1 MNTVQCSNAG
11 NFSDKIPTRRSNV
24 RPKSRRL
31 LRFEG
36 LERRDLLSAYSL
48 WSSSATPQDPADP
61 DSSAVEVGVKFTSD
75 VAGSI
80 TGIRFYK
87 GSGNTGTHVG
97 NLWSSTGQK
106 LASATFTGETASGW
120 QQVNF
125 ATPVAIQP
133 NTVYVASYHTNRGH
147 YADDPGYF
155 SVGHSNGPLHAPA
168 DGASGPNGVGAYG
181 ASSTFPTT
189 GWRASNYWVDVVF
202 STTTADTTP
211 PTVTNESPAPNATG
225 VATTAGVTA
234 TFSELVQSGTISF
247 MLKNSSNNV
256 VPATVSYSDTTHTAT
271 LTPSAALAGSTTY
284 TATVSGA
291 KDQAGNTMTAPVT
304 WSFTTT
310 TTTTTTT
317 VSVKDFGAK
326 GDGVTDDSAAFNAA
340 IESLAQTGGTVFVP
354 AGVYG
359 LGHPVVIDQN
369 NITLTGK
376 GSSSVLKR
384 LPVFDPNG
392 VISAAAILLPDQPL
406 HNITISH
413 LVFDGDHVQPPGISA
428 ASGIWVRQASYVTID
443 SVIVRNVKGDGIQL
457 ANGANADDHVTIEN
471 SLIQGIW
478 RNGIHVGDAS
488 NTVILGNHIEDT
500 PSQYWQPSAGS
511 GIDVEVEGQDTNGV
525 GPVPGLPFV
534 DNLLIENNVI
544 ERQDTTTA
552 GAGVALQPAY
562 GPISN
567 VTIQGNLISNH
578 QNAVYGVGAPG
589 SYGNVSGLDHVTIAN
604 NWVDTP
610 TMQVDGEGILLFGGA
625 TNLQIT
631 GNVIH
636 DQSGVYGKDI
646 ELDDI
651 NNATVS
657 GNVLL
662 HDVYAWPF
670 YAVYLGGTASNVT
683 LTNNTWVK
691 SDLLQELHRDSGV
704 TNVTDDGGNPIAPLQ
719 EDMTPPTISIGIA
732 NGTAISSP
740 TPITINATDDTSVAR
755 VYFFVD
761 GVPEGFSDTG
771 PYVFTFDP
779 SLYSAGTHVLAA
791 LAVDRFANPSTA
803 SQVSIQV

>member
-1 MNTVQCSNAG
+1 MNISQYYKWWK
-11 NFSDKIPTRRSNV
+11 FSDDIPTRPSNA

-36 LERRDLLSAYSL
+36 LERRDLLSGYSL
-48 WSSSATPQDPADP
+48 WSSSATPQDPTDP
-61 DSSAVEVGVKFTSD
+61 DSSAAELGVKFTSD

-97 NLWSSTGQK
+97 DLWSSTGQK

-133 NTVYVASYHTNRGH
+133 NTIYVASYHTNAGH
-147 YADDPGYF
+147 YADDTGYF
-155 SVGHSNGPLHAPA
+155 SVGYSNGPLHAPA

-211 PTVTNESPAPNATG
+211 PTVTNESPAPG
-225 VATTAGVTA
+225 ATTAAPT
-234 TFSELVQSGTISF
+234 
-247 MLKNSSNNV
+247 
-256 VPATVSYSDTTHTAT
+256 
-271 LTPSAALAGSTTY
+271 SA
-284 TATVSGA
+284 
-291 KDQAGNTMTAPVT
+291 
-304 WSFTTT
+304 
-310 TTTTTTT
+310 

-384 LPVFDPNG
+384 LPIFDPNG

-413 LVFDGDHVQPPGISA
+413 LVFDGDHVQPPGTSA

-478 RNGIHVGDAS
+478 RSGIHVGDAS
-488 NTVILGNHIEDT
+488 NTVIVGNHIEDT

-511 GIDVEVEGQDTNGV
+511 GIDMEVEGQDTNGV

-578 QNAVYGVGAPG
+578 ENAVYGVGYPG

-610 TMQVDGEGILLFGGA
+610 SMQAEGEGLLFYNGA

-704 TNVTDDGGNPIAPLQ
+704 TNVSDDGGNPIAPSQ
-719 EDMTPPTISIGIA
+719 EDTTPPTVSLGIA
-732 NGTAISSP
+732 DGTVISSP
-740 TPITINATDDTSVAR
+740 TPITVTATDGGSGVAR
-755 VYFFVD
+755 VYYFID
-761 GVPEGFSDTG
+761 GIPAGFSNTA
-771 PYVFTFDP
+771 PYVFQFDP
-779 SLYSAGTHVLAA
+779 SQFTAGTHVLAA

-803 SQVSIQV
+803 SRVSIQVGGTPG

>member
-1 MNTVQCSNAG
+1 MIGQSYRRFTLAYLMILVAAAAG
-11 NFSDKIPTRRSNV
+11 GLALIRWHLHL
-24 RPKSRRL
+24 KS
-31 LRFEG
+31 G
-36 LERRDLLSAYSL
+36 AADSA
-48 WSSSATPQDPADP
+48 
-61 DSSAVEVGVKFTSD
+61 
-75 VAGSI
+75 
-80 TGIRFYK
+80 
-87 GSGNTGTHVG
+87 
-97 NLWSSTGQK
+97 
-106 LASATFTGETASGW
+106 
-120 QQVNF
+120 QV
-125 ATPVAIQP
+125 
-133 NTVYVASYHTNRGH
+133 
-147 YADDPGYF
+147 
-155 SVGHSNGPLHAPA
+155 APA
-168 DGASGPNGVGAYG
+168 TAAAPTSTVSVKDFGAKG
-181 ASSTFPTT
+181 
-189 GWRASNYWVDVVF
+189 D
-202 STTTADTTP
+202 
-211 PTVTNESPAPNATG
+211 
-225 VATTAGVTA
+225 GVT
-234 TFSELVQSGTISF
+234 
-247 MLKNSSNNV
+247 
-256 VPATVSYSDTTHTAT
+256 DD
-271 LTPSAALAGSTTY
+271 SAAA
-284 TATVSGA
+284 A
-291 KDQAGNTMTAPVT
+291 APT
-304 WSFTTT
+304 S
-310 TTTTTTT
+310 T

-534 DNLLIENNVI
+534 DNLLIKDNVI
-544 ERQDTTTA
+544 ERQNTLTA
-552 GAGVALQPAY
+552 GAGIALQAAY

-578 QNAVYGVGAPG
+578 QNAVSGGGAPG

-604 NWVDTP
+604 NWIDTP
-610 TMQVDGEGILLFGGA
+610 TMHVSGAGIYLYNGA
-625 TNLQIT
+625 INLQIT

-636 DQSGVYGKDI
+636 DQIGDYGKGI
-646 ELDDI
+646 EFIYI
-651 NNATVS
+651 NHATIS
-657 GNVLL
+657 GNTLL

-670 YAVYLGGTASNVT
+670 YALSLQRASNDIT
-683 LTNNTWVK
+683 LANNTWVK
-691 SDLLQELHRDSGV
+691 SANGNLQYLQKNSTV
-704 TNVTDDGGNPIAPLQ
+704 TNVTDDGGHPLVQ
-719 EDMTPPTISIGIA
+719 PRDDGTPPPGEDVTPPTISIGIA
-732 NGTAISSP
+732 SGTHITAP
-740 TPITINATDDTSVAR
+740 TPIPVDATDGGSGVAR
-755 VYFFVD
+755 VYYFVD
-761 GVPEGFSDTG
+761 GIPAGFSNTA
-771 PYVFTFDP
+771 PYVFHFDP
-779 SLYSAGTHVLAA
+779 RQFTAGSHVLAA
-791 LAVDRFANPSTA
+791 LAIDRFANPSTA
-803 SQVSIQV
+803 SRVSIQAHLLPRSRSMRPMGGPASRTPVPRPE